1 MPRFLVLENTKNMM
15 NNEIFYVM
23 YSLSTIPWIVDLAIF
38 LSYLFTYLLLPLLII
53 WAIFFSKRKMYNF
66 SLLFLSGIFSWFVAN
81 ILKSILRINRPFVD
95 LGIIPLH
102 SEMGFSFPSE
112 HMAVFTAI
120 AVAMFLINKKAGFIF
135 LIIAIL
141 IGLSRVVIGVHYP
154 LDILGGLFVG
164 MLVGLLFIKLFK
176 KI

>member
-1 MPRFLVLENTKNMM
+1 MANYF
-15 NNEIFYVM
+15 FYAI
-23 YSLSTIPWIVDLAIF
+23 YNLSQIPIWAKLSLF
-38 LSYLFTYLLLPLLII
+38 LSYPLTYILIFLLII
-53 WAIFFSKRKMYNF
+53 WAIFFSKKKMYNF

-81 ILKSILRINRPFVD
+81 IFKSILRINRPFVD
-95 LGIIPLH
+95 LEIIPLH

-120 AVAMFLINKKAGFIF
+120 AVVMFLINKKAGFIF

-141 IGLSRVVIGVHYP
+141 IGLSRIVIGVHYP
-154 LDILGGLFVG
+154 LDIVGGLFVG
-164 MLVGLLFIKLFK
+164 VLVGLLFIKLFK